1 MTVRIAFSQ
10 SFNKYK
16 KMKSHFNY
24 LYFFLFILLSLPLKI
39 DAQDGNIEDY
49 YDTALVYQK
58 KGNFDSAFYY
68 LNYAVDN
75 FSNSWL
81 IFSYRDFYPLY
92 DSIRWKDFENKVIK
106 KIKEKYTCENM
117 ELAIELLYIYQA
129 DQRWRAN
136 LDDYDE
142 SSDEYAEISR
152 KMTETDSSNLERV
165 EKIIAQYGYPSSK
178 LVGLMAIDIPLLVIH
193 HSNCEKIS
201 QYYRLFKK
209 TVKKEPD
216 LQQLF
221 MLYEDRLLLC
231 KGKKQKNGT
240 QSVYNEKT
248 GKVESAPIR
257 KSTLRK
263 NKKQF

>member
-1 MTVRIAFSQ
+1 MWFAFANNCKKKMTVRIAFSQ
-10 SFNKYK
+10 SFNNYK

-24 LYFFLFILLSLPLKI
+24 LYLFLFILLSLPLKI

-81 IFSYRDFYPLY
+81 IFNYTDFYPLY
-92 DSIRWKDFENKVIK
+92 DSLRLKDFENKVIK
-106 KIKEKYTCENM
+106 KIKEEYNCENK

-129 DQRWRAN
+129 DQRWRFN
-136 LDDYDE
+136 LHDYDE
-142 SSDEYAEISR
+142 SSDEYEEILR

-165 EKIIAQYGYPSSK
+165 EKIIAQYGYPSSE

-193 HSNCEKIS
+193 HSNCEK
-201 QYYRLFKK
+201 
-209 TVKKEPD
+209 
-216 LQQLF
+216 
-221 MLYEDRLLLC
+221 
-231 KGKKQKNGT
+231 
-240 QSVYNEKT
+240 
-248 GKVESAPIR
+248 
-257 KSTLRK
+257 
-263 NKKQF
+263 NK

>member
-1 MTVRIAFSQ
+1 
-10 SFNKYK
+10 
-16 KMKSHFNY
+16 MKCHSNY
-24 LYFFLFILLSLPLKI
+24 LCLVLLIILSLPLKI

-58 KGNFDSAFYY
+58 KGNFDSTFYY

-75 FSNSWL
+75 LTNSWL
-81 IFSYRDFYPLY
+81 IFNYTDFYPLY

-106 KIKEKYTCENM
+106 KIKEEYICDNK
-117 ELAIELLYIYQA
+117 ELATELLHIYQA

-136 LDDYDE
+136 LHDYE
-142 SSDEYAEISR
+142 EFSDEYAEISR
-152 KMTETDSSNLERV
+152 KMIETDSSNLERV
-165 EKIIAQYGYPSSK
+165 EKIIAQYGYPSRK

-216 LQQLF
+216 LQQIF
-221 MLYEDRLLLC
+221 MFYEDRLLLC
-231 KGKKQKNGT
+231 KGKKQKYGT

-248 GKVESAPIR
+248 EKIESTPIR
-257 KSTLRK
+257 KSTLK
-263 NKKQF
+263 KYKKQF